1 MKHVNV
7 GLTLAFL
14 ALLLL
19 SLVVACSTA
28 QEETPAP
35 DAGALDGKALTEERC
50 SVCHDLERVTAAQKT
65 QEEWKATVERMVAN
79 GAELNQAEQDAVIQY
94 LAETY
99 PK

>member
-7 GLTLAFL
+7 GLTMAFL

-28 QEETPAP
+28 QVETLAP
-35 DAGALDGKALTEERC
+35 DAGTLDGKALTEERC
-50 SVCHDLERVTAAQKT
+50 SVCHDLGRVTAARKA
-65 QEEWKATVERMVAN
+65 QEEWQATVERMVAN
-79 GAELNQAEQDAVIQY
+79 GAKLNQAEQDAVIQY